1 MDTNNNI
8 FFIVE
13 DNLDTNSDSDK
24 LTDIDKMMDD
34 LLNEDDAL
42 DDFNDLNDFNYYDF
56 EYDSREKKISTS
68 YSSSSSSSSSS
79 PSSSLTLSYFDEKNL
94 YIGVPE
100 SYYEA
105 HTIKELMKICEYYD
119 LAKNVK
125 MAKCKK
131 QDIVATIVFF
141 EAQPENK
148 EIVNKRNKM
157 WDYMKELTKDQK
169 MKSYLIWT

>member
-8 FFIVE
+8 FFTVE
-13 DNLDTNSDSDK
+13 DKPDNDGTTK
-24 LTDIDKMMDD
+24 LTDIDKMMDE
-34 LLNEDDAL
+34 LLNDGESDL
-42 DDFNDLNDFNYYDF
+42 DFDYGFDYGFDYEFANT
-56 EYDSREKKISTS
+56 EKKTSSSYS
-68 YSSSSSSSSSS
+68 YSSSA
-79 PSSSLTLSYFDEKNL
+79 SSSLAYFDEKKL
-94 YIGVPE
+94 YIGVPD

-131 QDIVATIVFF
+131 QDIVSTIVFF
-141 EAQPENK
+141 EAQPQNR

-157 WDYMKELTKDQK
+157 WAYIRELANDQK
-169 MKSYLIWT
+169 MKPYLIWT

>member
-1 MDTNNNI
+1 MDSNNNI
-8 FFIVE
+8 FFTVE
-13 DNLDTNSDSDK
+13 DKLDTNNNSDK
-24 LTDIDKMMDD
+24 LTDIDKMMDE
-34 LLNEDDAL
+34 LLNDGDD
-42 DDFNDLNDFNYYDF
+42 DDLDFNYGFDYGF
-56 EYDSREKKISTS
+56 EFDNEKKN
-68 YSSSSSSSSSS
+68 
-79 PSSSLTLSYFDEKNL
+79 SSSLTLSYFDEKKL

-100 SYYEA
+100 SYYDA

-148 EIVNKRNKM
+148 KIVNSRNKM
-157 WDYMKELTKDQK
+157 WAYMKELTMDQK
-169 MKSYLIWT
+169 MKPYLIWT

>member
-1 MDTNNNI
+1 MDSNNNI
-8 FFIVE
+8 FFTVE
-13 DNLDTNSDSDK
+13 DNLDTNNDATTK
-24 LTDIDKMMDD
+24 LADIDKMMD
-34 LLNEDDAL
+34 EFL
-42 DDFNDLNDFNYYDF
+42 DDDIDFSDLNDYGF
-56 EYDSREKKISTS
+56 EFDNEKKN
-68 YSSSSSSSSSS
+68 
-79 PSSSLTLSYFDEKNL
+79 SSSLTLSYFDEKKL

-100 SYYEA
+100 SYYDA

-148 EIVNKRNKM
+148 KIVNSRNKM
-157 WDYMKELTKDQK
+157 WAYMKELTMDPK
-169 MKSYLIWT
+169 MKPYLIWT

>member
-1 MDTNNNI
+1 MDSNNNR
-8 FFIVE
+8 FCTVE
-13 DNLDTNSDSDK
+13 DNVDNDTTTK
-24 LTDIDKMMDD
+24 LAEIDKMMDE
-34 LLNEDDAL
+34 LLNDGDD
-42 DDFNDLNDFNYYDF
+42 DDLDFNYGFDYGF
-56 EYDSREKKISTS
+56 EFDNEKKN
-68 YSSSSSSSSSS
+68 
-79 PSSSLTLSYFDEKNL
+79 SSSLTLSYFDEKKL

-100 SYYEA
+100 SYYDA

-148 EIVNKRNKM
+148 EIVNSRNKM
-157 WDYMKELTKDQK
+157 WAYMKELTKDQK
-169 MKSYLIWT
+169 MKPYLIWT